1 MLTKTTLS
9 SNTVRKHHDLLRTAL
24 DVAVRQQMIA
34 TNPADRVEAPKT
46 KTPERHFYSPQDLA
60 HLLQCAEG
68 HRLELVIKLAAYL
81 GLRREEYCGLHWS
94 DVDFAH
100 HVLHIRGA
108 RTTAG
113 SKIIEKETKTVSS
126 TRSLHMPAPLED
138 ALRREYERQQ
148 DDRAFLG
155 EEYHDTDLVLVW
167 SDGHPYKPNYLS
179 ELFTKFVQ
187 EHNLPPLTLHGLR
200 HTFATLAN
208 QSGATLYDISKAL
221 GHSTV
226 ATTSSIYTHILDGTH
241 ENVVSRVA
249 SVLDQTHDIP

>member
-1 MLTKTTLS
+1 M
-9 SNTVRKHHDLLRTAL
+9 
-24 DVAVRQQMIA
+24 
-34 TNPADRVEAPKT
+34 
-46 KTPERHFYSPQDLA
+46 
-60 HLLQCAEG
+60 
-68 HRLELVIKLAAYL
+68 
-81 GLRREEYCGLHWS
+81 
-94 DVDFAH
+94 DFTH

-187 EHNLPPLTLHGLR
+187 DHNLPPLTLHGLR